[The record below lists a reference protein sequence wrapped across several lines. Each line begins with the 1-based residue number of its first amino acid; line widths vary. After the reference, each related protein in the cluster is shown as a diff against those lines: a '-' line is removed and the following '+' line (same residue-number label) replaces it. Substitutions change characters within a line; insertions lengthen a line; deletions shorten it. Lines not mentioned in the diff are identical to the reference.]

1 MLDLGILGDPAFV
14 VVQCLNGLTQAMF
27 LFLIASGLTLIFGV
41 LGVLNFAHGSLY
53 MLGAYLSYTIAS
65 LFVGRPSAFWVALV
79 LGSLG
84 VALAGGLIE
93 AIFLRPVYRR
103 AELDQLLVTYAL
115 VLIIGDVVKFAW
127 GPDNRSIS
135 RPAILAGSVLV
146 GGRDF
151 PTYNLVVI
159 ALGPLVAAALWL
171 LLTRTQFGRLIR
183 AAASDREMVGVV
195 GADVSRLFTG
205 VFVLGAWLGG
215 LGGGLAAPVGLPK
228 FYLLLATE
236 ILIMGLFAMAF
247 NLLLG
252 YAGMVSFGHAAFY
265 GVGAYTCG
273 LLLKK
278 ADVPFAMSFLA
289 APVVAAAVALL
300 FGLLCI
306 RLTRIYFSMLTL
318 AFSQIVWA
326 IAFKWYSL
334 TGGDNGLIGIPV
346 PSALADPRAL
356 YLFTVAIVV
365 LVGGLLWRLVNAPFG
380 RTLLAVRENA
390 ERAEFVGIHVRRV
403 Q

>member
-1 MLDLGILGDPAFV
+1 MTFASVLIQL
-14 VVQCLNGLTQAMF
+14 LNGLAAASS
-27 LFLIASGLTLIFGV
+27 LFLVSAGLSLIFGV
-41 LGVLNFAHGSLY
+41 TRIVNFAHGSLY

-215 LGGGLAAPVGLPK
+215 LGGGLAAPVGAIYPGMDVEVIAES
-228 FYLLLATE
+228 F
-236 ILIMGLFAMAF
+236 IVVVVGGMGSLTGT
-247 NLLLG
+247 LLG
-252 YAGMVSFGHAAFY
+252 SLIIGQLNAFGILFF
-265 GVGAYTCG
+265 
-273 LLLKK
+273 
-278 ADVPFAMSFLA
+278 PRF
-289 APVVAAAVALL
+289 ALL
-300 FGLLCI
+300 FVYVL
-306 RLTRIYFSMLTL
+306 M
-318 AFSQIVWA
+318 V
-326 IAFKWYSL
+326 
-334 TGGDNGLIGIPV
+334 
-346 PSALADPRAL
+346 
-356 YLFTVAIVV
+356 VV
-365 LVGGLLWRLVNAPFG
+365 LVVRPWGLLGKPHTR
-380 RTLLAVRENA
+380 
-390 ERAEFVGIHVRRV
+390 
-403 Q
+403 

>member
-1 MLDLGILGDPAFV
+1 MLDLGILGDPAFL

-159 ALGPLVAAALWL
+159 ALGLLVAAALWL

-215 LGGGLAAPVGLPK
+215 LGGGLAAPVGAIYPGMDVEVIAES
-228 FYLLLATE
+228 F
-236 ILIMGLFAMAF
+236 IVVVVGGMGSLTGT
-247 NLLLG
+247 LLG
-252 YAGMVSFGHAAFY
+252 SLIIGQLNAFGILFF
-265 GVGAYTCG
+265 
-273 LLLKK
+273 
-278 ADVPFAMSFLA
+278 PRF
-289 APVVAAAVALL
+289 ALL
-300 FGLLCI
+300 FVYVL
-306 RLTRIYFSMLTL
+306 M
-318 AFSQIVWA
+318 V
-326 IAFKWYSL
+326 
-334 TGGDNGLIGIPV
+334 
-346 PSALADPRAL
+346 
-356 YLFTVAIVV
+356 VV
-365 LVGGLLWRLVNAPFG
+365 LVVRPWGLLGKPHTR
-380 RTLLAVRENA
+380 
-390 ERAEFVGIHVRRV
+390 
-403 Q
+403 

>member
-65 LFVGRPSAFWVALV
+65 FFVGRPSAFWVALV

-215 LGGGLAAPVGLPK
+215 LGGGLAAPVGAIYPGMDVEVIAES
-228 FYLLLATE
+228 F
-236 ILIMGLFAMAF
+236 IVVVVGGMGSLTGT
-247 NLLLG
+247 LLG
-252 YAGMVSFGHAAFY
+252 SLIIGQLNAFGILFF
-265 GVGAYTCG
+265 
-273 LLLKK
+273 
-278 ADVPFAMSFLA
+278 PRF
-289 APVVAAAVALL
+289 ALL
-300 FGLLCI
+300 FVYVL
-306 RLTRIYFSMLTL
+306 M
-318 AFSQIVWA
+318 V
-326 IAFKWYSL
+326 
-334 TGGDNGLIGIPV
+334 
-346 PSALADPRAL
+346 
-356 YLFTVAIVV
+356 VV
-365 LVGGLLWRLVNAPFG
+365 LVVRPWGLLGKPHTR
-380 RTLLAVRENA
+380 
-390 ERAEFVGIHVRRV
+390 
-403 Q
+403 

>member
-1 MLDLGILGDPAFV
+1 MIDLGILGDPAFV
-14 VVQCLNGLTQAMF
+14 AVPCLNGLTQAMF

-65 LFVGRPSAFWVALV
+65 LV

-93 AIFLRPVYRR
+93 AVFLRPVYRR
-103 AELDQLLVTYAL
+103 EELDQLLVTYAL

-135 RPAILAGSVLV
+135 RPTILAGSVLI

-205 VFVLGAWLGG
+205 VFVLGSWLGG
-215 LGGGLAAPVGLPK
+215 LGGGLAAPVGAIYPGMDV
-228 FYLLLATE
+228 E
-236 ILIMGLFAMAF
+236 IIAESFIVVVVGGMGSLTGT
-247 NLLLG
+247 LLG
-252 YAGMVSFGHAAFY
+252 SLLIGQLNAFGILFF
-265 GVGAYTCG
+265 
-273 LLLKK
+273 
-278 ADVPFAMSFLA
+278 PRF
-289 APVVAAAVALL
+289 ALL
-300 FGLLCI
+300 FVYVL
-306 RLTRIYFSMLTL
+306 M
-318 AFSQIVWA
+318 V
-326 IAFKWYSL
+326 
-334 TGGDNGLIGIPV
+334 
-346 PSALADPRAL
+346 
-356 YLFTVAIVV
+356 VV
-365 LVGGLLWRLVNAPFG
+365 LVVRPWGLLGKPHTR
-380 RTLLAVRENA
+380 
-390 ERAEFVGIHVRRV
+390 
-403 Q
+403 

>member
-1 MLDLGILGDPAFV
+1 MIDLGILGDPAFV
-14 VVQCLNGLTQAMF
+14 AVQCLNGLTQAMF

-93 AIFLRPVYRR
+93 AVFLRPVYRR
-103 AELDQLLVTYAL
+103 EELDQLLVTYAL

-135 RPAILAGSVLV
+135 RPAILAGSVLI

-215 LGGGLAAPVGLPK
+215 LGGGLAAPVGAIYPGMDVEVIAES
-228 FYLLLATE
+228 F
-236 ILIMGLFAMAF
+236 IVVVVGGMGSLTGT
-247 NLLLG
+247 LLG
-252 YAGMVSFGHAAFY
+252 SIIIGQLNAFGILFF
-265 GVGAYTCG
+265 
-273 LLLKK
+273 
-278 ADVPFAMSFLA
+278 PRF
-289 APVVAAAVALL
+289 ALL
-300 FGLLCI
+300 FVYVL
-306 RLTRIYFSMLTL
+306 M
-318 AFSQIVWA
+318 V
-326 IAFKWYSL
+326 
-334 TGGDNGLIGIPV
+334 
-346 PSALADPRAL
+346 
-356 YLFTVAIVV
+356 VV
-365 LVGGLLWRLVNAPFG
+365 LVVRPWGLLGKPHTR
-380 RTLLAVRENA
+380 
-390 ERAEFVGIHVRRV
+390 
-403 Q
+403 

>member
-159 ALGPLVAAALWL
+159 ALGPLVASALWL

-215 LGGGLAAPVGLPK
+215 LGGGLAAPVGAIYPGMDVEVIAES
-228 FYLLLATE
+228 F
-236 ILIMGLFAMAF
+236 IVVVVGGMGSLTGT
-247 NLLLG
+247 LLG
-252 YAGMVSFGHAAFY
+252 SLIIGQLNAFGILFF
-265 GVGAYTCG
+265 
-273 LLLKK
+273 
-278 ADVPFAMSFLA
+278 PRF
-289 APVVAAAVALL
+289 ALL
-300 FGLLCI
+300 FVYVL
-306 RLTRIYFSMLTL
+306 M
-318 AFSQIVWA
+318 V
-326 IAFKWYSL
+326 
-334 TGGDNGLIGIPV
+334 
-346 PSALADPRAL
+346 
-356 YLFTVAIVV
+356 VV
-365 LVGGLLWRLVNAPFG
+365 LVVRPWGLLGKPHTR
-380 RTLLAVRENA
+380 
-390 ERAEFVGIHVRRV
+390 
-403 Q
+403 

>member
-1 MLDLGILGDPAFV
+1 MLDLGILGDPAFL

-135 RPAILAGSVLV
+135 RPAILAGSVLI

-215 LGGGLAAPVGLPK
+215 LGGGLAAPVGAIYPGMDVEVIAES
-228 FYLLLATE
+228 F
-236 ILIMGLFAMAF
+236 IVVVVGGMGSLTGT
-247 NLLLG
+247 LLG
-252 YAGMVSFGHAAFY
+252 SLIIGQLNAFGILFF
-265 GVGAYTCG
+265 
-273 LLLKK
+273 
-278 ADVPFAMSFLA
+278 PRF
-289 APVVAAAVALL
+289 ALL
-300 FGLLCI
+300 FVYVL
-306 RLTRIYFSMLTL
+306 M
-318 AFSQIVWA
+318 V
-326 IAFKWYSL
+326 
-334 TGGDNGLIGIPV
+334 
-346 PSALADPRAL
+346 
-356 YLFTVAIVV
+356 VV
-365 LVGGLLWRLVNAPFG
+365 LVVRPWGLLGKPHTR
-380 RTLLAVRENA
+380 
-390 ERAEFVGIHVRRV
+390 
-403 Q
+403 

>member
-1 MLDLGILGDPAFV
+1 MLDLGILGDPAFL

-84 VALAGGLIE
+84 VALAGGVIE

-159 ALGPLVAAALWL
+159 ALGLLVAAALWL

-215 LGGGLAAPVGLPK
+215 LGGGLAAPVGAIYPGMDVEVIAES
-228 FYLLLATE
+228 F
-236 ILIMGLFAMAF
+236 IVVVVGGMGSLTGT
-247 NLLLG
+247 LLG
-252 YAGMVSFGHAAFY
+252 SLIIGQLNAFGILFF
-265 GVGAYTCG
+265 
-273 LLLKK
+273 
-278 ADVPFAMSFLA
+278 PRF
-289 APVVAAAVALL
+289 ALL
-300 FGLLCI
+300 FVYVL
-306 RLTRIYFSMLTL
+306 M
-318 AFSQIVWA
+318 V
-326 IAFKWYSL
+326 
-334 TGGDNGLIGIPV
+334 
-346 PSALADPRAL
+346 
-356 YLFTVAIVV
+356 VV
-365 LVGGLLWRLVNAPFG
+365 LVVRPWGLLGKPHTR
-380 RTLLAVRENA
+380 
-390 ERAEFVGIHVRRV
+390 
-403 Q
+403 

>member
-84 VALAGGLIE
+84 VALAGGVIE

-215 LGGGLAAPVGLPK
+215 LGGGLAAPVGAIYPGMDVEVIAES
-228 FYLLLATE
+228 F
-236 ILIMGLFAMAF
+236 IVVVVGGMGSLTGT
-247 NLLLG
+247 LLG
-252 YAGMVSFGHAAFY
+252 SLIIGQLNAFGILFF
-265 GVGAYTCG
+265 
-273 LLLKK
+273 
-278 ADVPFAMSFLA
+278 PRF
-289 APVVAAAVALL
+289 ALL
-300 FGLLCI
+300 FVYVL
-306 RLTRIYFSMLTL
+306 M
-318 AFSQIVWA
+318 V
-326 IAFKWYSL
+326 
-334 TGGDNGLIGIPV
+334 
-346 PSALADPRAL
+346 
-356 YLFTVAIVV
+356 VV
-365 LVGGLLWRLVNAPFG
+365 LVVRPWGLLGKPHTR
-380 RTLLAVRENA
+380 
-390 ERAEFVGIHVRRV
+390 
-403 Q
+403 

>member
-1 MLDLGILGDPAFV
+1 MLDLGILGDPAFL

-151 PTYNLVVI
+151 PTYNLLVI

-215 LGGGLAAPVGLPK
+215 LGGGLAAPVGAIYPGMDVEVIAES
-228 FYLLLATE
+228 F
-236 ILIMGLFAMAF
+236 IVVVVGGMGSLTGT
-247 NLLLG
+247 LLG
-252 YAGMVSFGHAAFY
+252 SLIIGQLNAFGILFF
-265 GVGAYTCG
+265 
-273 LLLKK
+273 
-278 ADVPFAMSFLA
+278 PRF
-289 APVVAAAVALL
+289 ALL
-300 FGLLCI
+300 FVYVL
-306 RLTRIYFSMLTL
+306 M
-318 AFSQIVWA
+318 V
-326 IAFKWYSL
+326 
-334 TGGDNGLIGIPV
+334 
-346 PSALADPRAL
+346 
-356 YLFTVAIVV
+356 VV
-365 LVGGLLWRLVNAPFG
+365 LVVRPWGLLGKPHTR
-380 RTLLAVRENA
+380 
-390 ERAEFVGIHVRRV
+390 
-403 Q
+403 

>member
-1 MLDLGILGDPAFV
+1 MLDLGILGDPAFL

-215 LGGGLAAPVGLPK
+215 LGGGLAAPVGAIYPGMDIEVIAES
-228 FYLLLATE
+228 F
-236 ILIMGLFAMAF
+236 IVVVVGGMGSLTGT
-247 NLLLG
+247 LLG
-252 YAGMVSFGHAAFY
+252 SLIIGQLNAFGILFF
-265 GVGAYTCG
+265 
-273 LLLKK
+273 
-278 ADVPFAMSFLA
+278 PRF
-289 APVVAAAVALL
+289 ALL
-300 FGLLCI
+300 FVYVL
-306 RLTRIYFSMLTL
+306 M
-318 AFSQIVWA
+318 V
-326 IAFKWYSL
+326 
-334 TGGDNGLIGIPV
+334 
-346 PSALADPRAL
+346 
-356 YLFTVAIVV
+356 VV
-365 LVGGLLWRLVNAPFG
+365 LVVRPWGLLGKPHTR
-380 RTLLAVRENA
+380 
-390 ERAEFVGIHVRRV
+390 
-403 Q
+403 